1 MGNKVKRYC
10 LQRYDG
16 RDDKAGIEY
25 WQRIKDSENLEV
37 IKLFCPAGYR
47 IIDNVTKEVAWEIK

>member
-1 MGNKVKRYC
+1 MKRYC